1 MTKRGAILHLMRDLR
16 VSQEA
21 PDQVRGCGR
30 GEFTRRGM
38 GRMEEVKRRYPE
50 GKGG

>member
-1 MTKRGAILHLMRDLR
+1 MTKRGAVPHLMRDLP

-21 PDQVRGCGR
+21 PDQVRGCAR

-38 GRMEEVKRRYPE
+38 GRMEEAKKRYLE
-50 GKGG
+50 GKG